1 MSNAM
6 KIIHYFTRIQERAD
20 IFKYHQEEIFAGL
33 NMAEVHC
40 IDQIGSLE
48 YANVTKVA
56 NAMSMTRGAISKISK
71 KLLNKQLIES
81 YQKPENNKEIYFCLT
96 ASGKLIYDEHKVCH
110 EQAKLRKLKLLSVYS
125 EAEQIVILRFLEDI
139 NQQQEHSLGESD

>member
-6 KIIHYFTRIQERAD
+6 KIIYSFTRIQERAD

-71 KLLNKQLIES
+71 NLLDSKSNEKFLLQYRRS
-81 YQKPENNKEIYFCLT
+81 SVFCYQ
-96 ASGKLIYDEHKVCH
+96 S
-110 EQAKLRKLKLLSVYS
+110 
-125 EAEQIVILRFLEDI
+125 
-139 NQQQEHSLGESD
+139 